1 MSMLWLPIYCT
12 QQNTISDPL
21 YPTLFY
27 FLPTY
32 LPTLEQAE
40 IALQVEAMAMELM
53 GAMEMDLGMNK
64 PVCNAF
70 FALQSQR
77 EPPATGWD

>member
-1 MSMLWLPIYCT
+1 MLCVQRLF
-12 QQNTISDPL
+12 ISR
-21 YPTLFY
+21 
-27 FLPTY
+27 FLTSFSY
-32 LPTLEQAE
+32 LPTLEHAE
-40 IALQVEAMAMELM
+40 ITLQMQAMAMELM
-53 GAMEMDLGMNK
+53 GAMEMDVGMNK

>member
-1 MSMLWLPIYCT
+1 
-12 QQNTISDPL
+12 
-21 YPTLFY
+21 
-27 FLPTY
+27 
-32 LPTLEQAE
+32 
-40 IALQVEAMAMELM
+40 M
-53 GAMEMDLGMNK
+53 GAMEMDVGMNK

>member
-1 MSMLWLPIYCT
+1 MLAHKGPV
-12 QQNTISDPL
+12 SAGKVSK
-21 YPTLFY
+21 
-27 FLPTY
+27 Y
-32 LPTLEQAE
+32 LE